1 VEPMGCFTHA
11 ILGEFRNDCQ
21 SGTTEVL

>member
-1 VEPMGCFTHA
+1 MGCFTHA